1 MQRIRIRA
9 GDGDANCETQGN
21 PYSKEHY
28 EWARRNKKPSEEGL
42 AGQFLEVEQELAV
55 SQKEALAHAVD
66 NQYIPLEVD
75 IYDDPD
81 VDLYWRIE
89 RLQLVLFRLLS
100 TLNLLPNIIIYIRMA
115 KSP

>member
-1 MQRIRIRA
+1 MLC
-9 GDGDANCETQGN
+9 ANCHA
-21 PYSKEHY
+21 KEHY
-28 EWARRNKKPSEEGL
+28 DWARQSKGIYRKGL

-55 SQKEALAHAVD
+55 SQEEEFAHAVEH
-66 NQYIPLEVD
+66 QYVPDEGD

-100 TLNLLPNIIIYIRMA
+100 TLNLLPNIIIYIRTA